1 MSEEIKKVTETSVA
15 PEATDKKETAT
26 TAAPATPAAAA
37 EPVETVSAADSELR
51 SMLGMY
57 GDADAILP
65 KLHELGVESVDDL
78 STLEESDLTGAGM
91 KLVQA
96 RKLISNLKNVEVKKA
111 AAEAAAKS
119 PTAMFAADWRMVLPS
134 PSTDDSFLKALRTG
148 GVLKVGDPT
157 YEAALRVMLA
167 DRCNIYRV
175 PELLSSAIE
184 TFADESEEPVPE
196 SFWKI
201 RKNIARRDYSEIFAG
216 IDGLDGTF
224 ATKSRR
230 NEFLRRMRDELCPAI
245 REAYVAL
252 DGWYKSEVALCNNT
266 GTLMQAW
273 ASMMSGSGVGM
284 GMTHAPTDT
293 VLDASNTLKDKINR
307 VFRGTSAPVAA
318 AMANDAM
325 EIVKIL
331 NDPTLP
337 PMVGVPNREMMLKKL
352 GISISPNYARLEQN
366 LVCFV
371 LSFVK
376 FEEAAGNEQV
386 YLNALYQL
394 GTMINWEELG
404 ISTAS
409 NGVSSIGGHRPL

>member
-1 MSEEIKKVTETSVA
+1 MSEEIKK
-15 PEATDKKETAT
+15 AT
-26 TAAPATPAAAA
+26 TDIATEAIDEKKDAAAVKLSEA
-37 EPVETVSAADSELR
+37 VSAADSELR
-51 SMLGMY
+51 SMLSMY

-78 STLEESDLTGAGM
+78 STLDESDLTGAGM

-96 RKLISNLKNVEVKKA
+96 RKLINNLKNVEAKKA
-111 AAEAAAKS
+111 AAEAAAKA
-119 PTAMFAADWRMVLPS
+119 PAAMFAADWNMVLPS

-148 GVLKVGDPT
+148 GVLKVGDST

-201 RKNIARRDYSEIFAG
+201 RKNIVRRDYSEIFAG

-224 ATKSRR
+224 ATKPRR

-266 GTLMQAW
+266 GTLMQAM
-273 ASMMSGSGVGM
+273 ASMMSGSGIGM

-352 GISISPNYARLEQN
+352 SISISPNYARLEQN
-366 LVCFV
+366 LVRFV

-376 FEEAAGNEQV
+376 FEEAAGNELV
-386 YLNALYQL
+386 YLNALYTL
-394 GTMINWEELG
+394 GTLINWEELG

-409 NGVSSIGGHRPL
+409 NGISSIGGNRPL